1 MCVMSSLEMAA
12 RWANLEQLRGLR
24 DWCAQQPGGAYP
36 AEVDKQLPQGTLSL
50 VLSGKA
56 TQADRALVRSAF
68 TTLDDDLL
76 ARSQQEA
83 RAGAKIVVW
92 PEASPMSASILQEDE
107 PALIQQAS
115 TLAKQEGI
123 YLARVTPELASD
135 WQIMNGYVGG
145 NGVVRVMQYTSVL
158 EARDSAA
165 SQFFP
170 CFGYDRFV
178 IDGDVDLLDDI
189 ARHLH

>member
-1 MCVMSSLEMAA
+1 MPYRLIRGSVA
-12 RWANLEQLRGLR
+12 RIILRHPRFVLGLVGVLI
-24 DWCAQQPGGAYP
+24 GG
-36 AEVDKQLPQGTLSL
+36 G
-50 VLSGKA
+50 VLFWS
-56 TQADRALVRSAF
+56 
-68 TTLDDDLL
+68 
-76 ARSQQEA
+76 
-83 RAGAKIVVW
+83 VW
-92 PEASPMSASILQEDE
+92 PRDT
-107 PALIQQAS
+107 PAKAPD
-115 TLAKQEGI
+115 TCRELAEYLTRSGLNLRVARCIPSDLRQQEGI

-189 ARHLH
+189 GRHLH